1 MIATADIFQ
10 LSPDFHNAVV
20 SLHNTTMPIAFVLC
34 AAGLLMAAVRAQYE
48 RSLSSIWPELLRI
61 FLVSMFLC
69 NMDKVGDWV
78 GGVVAAIEEQTGING
93 NPMQAFTNAIY
104 QKFGVD
110 LSKALGPITPGGL
123 TGPVGNP
130 ASNGVT
136 VSTYGFEQPGD
147 STYDAASAQGEGA
160 FSFDS
165 APGSLV
171 PGQSLAI
178 SPSLSAGLT
187 PGQSVTVQLANGQ
200 TITGIYADRTADSF
214 NGQTLYRVDIY
225 DPNQQYGS
233 LSGVGVTSINGNVT
247 PQGGNLGDWFNAV
260 IHPAETA
267 QVAAFGM
274 FTLALSY
281 VAAFIMWMVSLLQSI
296 LYYSAIALGP
306 IFVGCL
312 VVRGLENVAKS
323 FLLSFFAVAMWPV
336 AFLVSG
342 LITQLLIGM
351 AVNSSNNTASGA
363 ANAAGATYLWMIAIS
378 LWVIASAIIGPWIV
392 SKRFTAGAT
401 AMADMVVGTRA
412 AAGTLYGVGYQT
424 VSGGLNSS
432 TGGYISPQAGSRIWI
447 SSSPNYARRP
457 ISKPETKKDA

>member
-20 SLHNTTMPIAFVLC
+20 SLHNTTMPIAFVVC

-48 RSLSSIWPELLRI
+48 RSLSSIWPELVRI

-110 LSKALGPITPGGL
+110 LSKTLGPLTPGGL

-130 ASNGVT
+130 ASNGAT

-200 TITGIYADRTADSF
+200 TITGIYADKTADSW
-214 NGQTLYRVDIY
+214 NGQTLYRVDVY

-306 IFVGCL
+306 IFVGFL

-323 FLLSFFAVAMWPV
+323 FLLSFFAVAGR
-336 AFLVSG
+336 VSG
-342 LITQLLIGM
+342 FRF
-351 AVNSSNNTASGA
+351 NYTASDWDG
-363 ANAAGATYLWMIAIS
+363 
-378 LWVIASAIIGPWIV
+378 
-392 SKRFTAGAT
+392 R
-401 AMADMVVGTRA
+401 
-412 AAGTLYGVGYQT
+412 
-424 VSGGLNSS
+424 
-432 TGGYISPQAGSRIWI
+432 
-447 SSSPNYARRP
+447 
-457 ISKPETKKDA
+457 